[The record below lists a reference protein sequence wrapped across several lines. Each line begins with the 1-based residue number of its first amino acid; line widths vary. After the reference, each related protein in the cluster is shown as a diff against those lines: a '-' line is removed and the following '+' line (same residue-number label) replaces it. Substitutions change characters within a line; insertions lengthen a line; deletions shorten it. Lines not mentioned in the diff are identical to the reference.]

1 MISSASTL
9 YNVDFLVGGMSIYEQ
24 SNQDTGQISMGL
36 PAEVCIQEPAS
47 ADPGGRRE
55 ASELSVYR
63 AL

>member
-36 PAEVCIQEPAS
+36 PAEVCIQEPAG
-47 ADPGGRRE
+47 ADPG
-55 ASELSVYR
+55 
-63 AL
+63 

>member
-36 PAEVCIQEPAS
+36 PAEVCMQEPAG
-47 ADPGGRRE
+47 ADPGRGWE
-55 ASELSVYR
+55 ADGISMYR
-63 AL
+63 SL